1 MHTNKVNVCEVR
13 HMCIYLLG
21 HIFFYWNTTQI
32 KCILKNKETS
42 FHFILSYFTG
52 VLAEGRNRIAAV
64 VDLHFDFYMLSY
76 NYLSVPK
83 SNPAT
88 YGDRC
93 FSVAAPKLWN
103 SLPGDFR
110 YIENL
115 CTFKTSIKT
124 WLFKSAFNLT

>member
-1 MHTNKVNVCEVR
+1 MSVCVVFGWVLME
-13 HMCIYLLG
+13 
-21 HIFFYWNTTQI
+21 
-32 KCILKNKETS
+32 
-42 FHFILSYFTG
+42 FIAISVYVMIMECRSSTL
-52 VLAEGRNRIAAV
+52 
-64 VDLHFDFYMLSY
+64 

-83 SNPAT
+83 SNTAT

>member
-1 MHTNKVNVCEVR
+1 MKHLI
-13 HMCIYLLG
+13 IY
-21 HIFFYWNTTQI
+21 QI
-32 KCILKNKETS
+32 KYEKVHDSFKFSNFQYTTAINVKTKDVFILHERFLLSINQVAVCSSSGVSSLKNSDNET
-42 FHFILSYFTG
+42 
-52 VLAEGRNRIAAV
+52 
-64 VDLHFDFYMLSY
+64 
-76 NYLSVPK
+76 LSVPK
-83 SNPAT
+83 SNTAT

-103 SLPGDFR
+103 SLPGNFR